1 MLCLNICH
9 QSLASILLNNLSG
22 WRLAM
27 KEICE
32 YCFSELAVEDEKVE
46 GNRKFIWKR
55 CTNDECGETFL
66 FVEYLWQLNLA
77 ECSSFQVV
85 AG

>member
-1 MLCLNICH
+1 
-9 QSLASILLNNLSG
+9 
-22 WRLAM
+22 LAM